1 MSMLDNFISLNV
13 ARWRAAL
20 VLPLIMIAACSD
32 ADSTAPKRA
41 ATPRASASIDPLAP
55 TLSVTPT
62 TLTFAAQAPN
72 VVSAQ
77 QLVTV
82 RNTGLVNVHLTALSW
97 DGGAFNVGTDCFSVP
112 NQTLVPGAECHFAV
126 TFGTWNPGYYYG
138 TIVIG
143 SDATPNAPQTVSLNG
158 IVLGTPE
165 VTVTPTSLGFGSVWL
180 GTATSQRVVKIT
192 NTGTA
197 SVVIASVSLGGAN
210 AGDFDMHNTTCSIII
225 PLAPGLSCY
234 TYVTFEPTR
243 LGTRSAAITIS
254 HTAPGG
260 STVVPLSGT
269 GVKPPGG
276 IIP

>member
-1 MSMLDNFISLNV
+1 MSLLERFIVLNV
-13 ARWRAAL
+13 TRRRVAL
-20 VLPLIMIAACSD
+20 VLPLIVAAACSD
-32 ADSTAPKRA
+32 ADSTAPRRA
-41 ATPRASASIDPLAP
+41 ATPRASATIDPLTP

-62 TLTFAAQAPN
+62 TLNFAPQPPN
-72 VVSAQ
+72 AMSAQ
-77 QLVTV
+77 QVVTV
-82 RNTGLVNVHLTALSW
+82 RNTGSADVHLTTLSW
-97 DGGAFNVGTDCFSVP
+97 DGGAFRVVTDCFSVP
-112 NQTLVPGAECHFAV
+112 NHTLVPGAECHFGV

-158 IVLGTPE
+158 IVSGTPQ
-165 VTVTPTSLGFGSVWL
+165 VTVTPGSLGFGSVWL
-180 GTATSQRVVKIT
+180 GTATSERVVKIT

-197 SVVIASVSLGGAN
+197 SVVIASVNLGGAN
-210 AGDFDMHNTTCSIII
+210 AGDFDMHNTTCTVVV

-234 TYVTFEPTR
+234 TYVTFEPSR
-243 LGTRSAAITIS
+243 LGARSASITIM

-260 STVVPLSGT
+260 STVVPITGT